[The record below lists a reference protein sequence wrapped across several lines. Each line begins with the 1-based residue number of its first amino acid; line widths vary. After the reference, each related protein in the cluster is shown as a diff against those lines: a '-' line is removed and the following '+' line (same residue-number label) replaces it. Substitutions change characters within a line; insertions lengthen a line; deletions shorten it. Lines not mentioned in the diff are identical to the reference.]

1 MYVLIVLLK
10 EWKPQHHRFNNAK
23 NSKKVRTIYNEVE
36 FLRNL
41 RKRGR
46 KSRDHGNAVLAV
58 V

>member
-23 NSKKVRTIYNEVE
+23 NSKQVRTIYNEVE

-41 RKRGR
+41 REGAG
-46 KSRDHGNAVLAV
+46 SLEITVMLD
-58 V
+58 